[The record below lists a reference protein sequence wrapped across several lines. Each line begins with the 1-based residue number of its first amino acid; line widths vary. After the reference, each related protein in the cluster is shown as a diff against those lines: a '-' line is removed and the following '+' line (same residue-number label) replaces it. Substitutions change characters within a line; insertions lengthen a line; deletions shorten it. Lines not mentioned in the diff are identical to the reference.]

1 MPTSSLEGC
10 VALGFALFRGVEAER
25 LNWIKNHFPTFS
37 SATLRFAAAVLFA
50 GMAGTQ
56 VEAQG
61 LWPFNAPAPTV
72 PPKAVEKPKEVIPP
86 KAKQPTVQSNI
97 PSAAKG
103 VAKSATD
110 ASSPLQRRRDAVN
123 QWVVGIAA
131 GRIEGAPL
139 RLAAELAQVTDDAE
153 NLRVMPIVT
162 RGVFE
167 NFTDILYLR
176 GVDAAIVYGDV
187 MDHYKT
193 KEKIPNIENQVA
205 FVANLFVAEMH
216 VLARPEIKSL
226 QDLAGRRV
234 NFNSAGTAAAF
245 TGPIV
250 FDRLGIAVVKQF
262 EPHREVMAAMTNNTD
277 VAAVVF
283 VTTKPVAPLAQ
294 PSWPEGFKLLPVEY
308 TSALEDLYLPANLEH
323 AEYPKL
329 IPRDQKVAT
338 IAVPVVLAVANAGV
352 GSDRHRRLARFVDRF
367 VERFVQ
373 LQKPPYDNSWKSVN
387 LAAPVPGWKRFSA
400 MQAKLDS
407 LSASNSRQVTSSAS
421 TAPVPAPAIDPA
433 LARKQAQRA
442 APGDVAEQERL
453 FKTFMEWN
461 RGQTR

>member
-72 PPKAVEKPKEVIPP
+72 TPKAVEKPKEVIPP

-103 VAKSATD
+103 VVKSATD

-216 VLARPEIKSL
+216 VSQLSWVQWA
-226 QDLAGRRV
+226 V
-234 NFNSAGTAAAF
+234 
-245 TGPIV
+245 
-250 FDRLGIAVVKQF
+250 RLGQQ
-262 EPHREVMAAMTNNTD
+262 
-277 VAAVVF
+277 
-283 VTTKPVAPLAQ
+283 L
-294 PSWPEGFKLLPVEY
+294 S
-308 TSALEDLYLPANLEH
+308 
-323 AEYPKL
+323 
-329 IPRDQKVAT
+329 
-338 IAVPVVLAVANAGV
+338 
-352 GSDRHRRLARFVDRF
+352 
-367 VERFVQ
+367 VERGATAQ
-373 LQKPPYDNSWKSVN
+373 CH
-387 LAAPVPGWKRFSA
+387 
-400 MQAKLDS
+400 
-407 LSASNSRQVTSSAS
+407 SSFH
-421 TAPVPAPAIDPA
+421 I
-433 LARKQAQRA
+433 
-442 APGDVAEQERL
+442 G
-453 FKTFMEWN
+453 
-461 RGQTR
+461 